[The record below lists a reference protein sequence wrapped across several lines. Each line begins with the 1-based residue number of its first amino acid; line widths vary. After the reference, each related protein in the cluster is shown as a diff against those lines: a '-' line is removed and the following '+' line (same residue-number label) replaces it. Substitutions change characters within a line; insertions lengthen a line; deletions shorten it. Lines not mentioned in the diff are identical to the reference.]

1 MKHARSAFTIIE
13 LLIVIAIIGV
23 LAGLLLVAV
32 SSIRTAADSTRC
44 QNNLRQVHMAFM
56 LYCANNSQLMPY
68 TSRSGGSEAT
78 FKDALADAF
87 YELDANSGQIWDT
100 SRRVKSNT
108 VAICPAVTR
117 AYPPGKLF
125 MNSGRG
131 GTEKQMSVQYAH
143 NNSFDL
149 PLNRFRPFSWIK
161 NPDLWPLWGD
171 AAVGPWGPGF
181 SSYVEFPDTI
191 NGGRPH
197 WGPYAALGVGMHHRN
212 AGNLVYADGHLLKI
226 TTAQITA
233 GGGVNF
239 FANR

>member
-1 MKHARSAFTIIE
+1 MKPARSAFTIIE

-32 SSIRTAADSTRC
+32 SSIRTAADNTRC

-56 LYCANNSQLMPY
+56 LYCVNNNQRMPY
-68 TSRSGGSEAT
+68 VSRSGGTEAT

-117 AYPPGKLF
+117 AYPAGKLF
-125 MNSGRG
+125 INSGRG

-143 NNSFDL
+143 NSSFDL
-149 PLNRFRPFSWIK
+149 PLNRFRPLSWIK
-161 NPDLWPLWGD
+161 TPELWPLWGD
-171 AAVGPWGPGF
+171 AAAGPWGPGF
-181 SSYVEFPDTI
+181 SSYVEFPDLVYAT
-191 NGGRPH
+191 PH
-197 WGPYAALGVGMHHRN
+197 FGAKAALGVGMHHRN